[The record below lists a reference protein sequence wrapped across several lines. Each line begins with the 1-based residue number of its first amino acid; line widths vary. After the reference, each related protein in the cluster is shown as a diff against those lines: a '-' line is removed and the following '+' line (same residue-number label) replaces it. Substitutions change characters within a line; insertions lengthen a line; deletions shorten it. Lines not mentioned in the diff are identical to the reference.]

1 MGPFNNT
8 GPLFLKE
15 KEIKNMLT
23 KKIKYTDYNG
33 TEREETFCF
42 NLTKA
47 ELMEMEMSTS
57 GGLAEMIQNIVQT
70 QDAPAIIK
78 IFKDLVLKA
87 YGEKSP
93 DGKRFIKMNDAGVP
107 LSLGFSQTEA
117 YSQLFMELATDA
129 DKAAEFINGIVP
141 ADMQQDTKLTP
152 EQFAVLNNK

>member
-1 MGPFNNT
+1 
-8 GPLFLKE
+8 
-15 KEIKNMLT
+15 MLT

-78 IFKDLVLKA
+78 VFKDLVLKA